1 MNTPT
6 HGLTVVVSGNLN
18 ACAAALTAD
27 LFGARGAPTWASSL
41 TDPLAPF
48 PIVLG
53 HARMEAWARRRLAH
67 ETGVAAGFTF
77 STLDAALDAAVG
89 LPEAASDDAFT
100 VAALA
105 GRIADVWSEQF
116 DESSLAPVRAYLAP
130 VGPGPAALG
139 TWRGIGLVQLVAERV
154 LEACRERPERVVA
167 WANDPKAGPVP
178 DEHVEPWLAWTM
190 AELELHAAGPAFA
203 RTRVLMNGAAP
214 VGAAPIV
221 LLGVDSMRSADRRLL
236 LALAQHVSVRWYR
249 PAALPERWGEA
260 SPGPLPSQIAAYHE
274 LEENDRAALSG
285 AAAVEVRA
293 SSAAAPAPSGPLG
306 VWQATLRGL
315 PTPTLAPATAAQV
328 QGHWTPS
335 REVEAL
341 RDELL
346 SRFDAG
352 TLEPR
357 DVVVMT
363 PDLATYGPL
372 IQAIFARRG
381 SVAAA
386 PPAES
391 ADEKKPDEK
400 KPEEAAALTAP
411 AIPVSMTQLG
421 LRSTNPLADAVLRLV
436 DLCTDRL
443 TAPALLDVLTIAP
456 VQRALGLA
464 PEDIADVSELLAT
477 SGARWGVDAADRL
490 AVYGVAVAQN
500 TVTFGLQRMAL
511 GVVMPD
517 EAPEAEFGYGDD
529 DAGREPL
536 APMATGDRERLR
548 RTARL
553 AATLQRI
560 VSLREDLR
568 RGSRTAS
575 EWRDTIKGMVET
587 FTHTGDA
594 TRWLVSSLVETL
606 EEVLSAS
613 STPLTLDAL
622 RRLLR
627 ARFDLPVTSRGNNN
641 SAVLVVPFTPGAI
654 PPCGFLALLGMNT
667 GVFPRATRPLS
678 WEPSPTD
685 AAGQPLA
692 PSATA
697 RDRQAFAQAILGTTD
712 DIFISFVA
720 REPRRGEKQPPCVP
734 VDELVEFAD
743 RAGARA
749 ETFVTQGTRH
759 PWSRARVGPWYDAP
773 ILAAANVKPNTGAA
787 APTVLGPETNRPI
800 EIDADKLATDL
811 LNGPKLMLY
820 GRLGVYLAEESPP
833 APDRE
838 PLDLGVLDDRAISN
852 ALLAKLIE
860 NGALNGVELDEVEVQ
875 AWVAAQIR
883 KFAAN
888 GTLPLRAGGARLVAE
903 LLEKANEAVKTAR
916 EKALP
921 GSSVLAEVP
930 AFTVD
935 LPVGLRVF
943 GRPEVVMQV
952 DGKERLGH
960 LSVSTSS
967 ISTRR
972 VLRAWTRLLAAGA
985 MPGGANVAAT
995 ALVKP
1000 GKVEWHLR
1008 PTDPAGELN
1017 TLAQVW
1023 ALGRQRLLPLFPE
1036 CSLAMAKAVAIAQPG
1051 EDSPKLRKEALEAVR
1066 GAWVTDNFRRGDDQD
1081 PYIQR
1086 VFPGWQPE
1094 DALEGFDQVVTG
1106 PLDQAGPLSFRTVA
1120 VAVWGPAWSR
1130 RKPMAGGRESFTKD
1144 EAQ

>member
-18 ACAAALTAD
+18 ACASALTAD
-27 LFGARGAPTWASSL
+27 LFGAGGAPAWASSV
-41 TDPLAPF
+41 TDPLSPF
-48 PIVLG
+48 PIVLSQ
-53 HARMEAWARRRLAH
+53 ARMEAWARRRLAH

-100 VAALA
+100 TAPLA
-105 GRIADVWSEQF
+105 GRIADLWSRGF
-116 DESSLAPVRAYLAP
+116 DAPCLAQVRAYLAP

-139 TWRGIGLVQLVAERV
+139 TWRGIGLVQAVAERV

-167 WANDPKAGPVP
+167 WANDPVAGPVAG
-178 DEHVEPWLAWTM
+178 EHVEPWLAWTM
-190 AELELHAAGPAFA
+190 AELRLHEAGPAFA
-203 RTRVLMNGAAP
+203 RTRVLNGAAP
-214 VGAAPIV
+214 EDASPVV

-236 LALAQHVSVRWYR
+236 LALAQHVTVRWYR
-249 PAALPERWGEA
+249 PAALPERWSEA
-260 SPGPLPSQIAAYHE
+260 SPGGLPSQIAAYHE
-274 LEENDRAALSG
+274 IEENDRAALSG
-285 AAAVEVRA
+285 AATIEVRA
-293 SSAAAPAPSGPLG
+293 SSAAAPAPRGPLA
-306 VWQATLRGL
+306 VWQAALRGL
-315 PTPTLAPATAAQV
+315 PTPTLAPVTAAQV

-372 IQAIFARRG
+372 IQAIFSRRG
-381 SVAAA
+381 SVVA
-386 PPAES
+386 PPEGAEV
-391 ADEKKPDEK
+391 
-400 KPEEAAALTAP
+400 LTAP
-411 AIPVSMTQLG
+411 AIPVSLTQLG

-464 PEDIADVSELLAT
+464 PEDIADVSDLLAT
-477 SGARWGVDAADRL
+477 SGARWGVDATDRL
-490 AVYGVAVAQN
+490 AIYGVPVGQN

-517 EAPEAEFGYGDD
+517 EAPEAEYGYGDD

-606 EEVLSAS
+606 DEALPTS

-692 PSATA
+692 PSVTA
-697 RDRQAFAQAILGTTD
+697 RDRQAFAQALLGTTD
-712 DIFISFVA
+712 DVFISFVA

-749 ETFVTQGTRH
+749 ESFVTQGTRH

-773 ILAAANVKPNTGAA
+773 ILAAANVTPGTEAA

-800 EIDADKLATDL
+800 EIDADRLAADL

-838 PLDLGVLDDRAISN
+838 PLDVSMMDNRAISN
-852 ALLAKLIE
+852 ALLARLIE
-860 NGALNGVELDEVEVQ
+860 HDALRGAVLDEAEVQ

-888 GTLPLRAGGARLVAE
+888 GTLPLRAGGARLVAK
-903 LLEKANEAVKTAR
+903 LLENANEAVKTAR

-930 AFTVD
+930 SFAVD

-943 GRPEVVMQV
+943 GRPEIVMQV
-952 DGKERLGH
+952 DGTDRLGH

-967 ISTRR
+967 ISNRR

-985 MPGGANVAAT
+985 MPGGANVFTT
-995 ALVKP
+995 AVVKP

-1008 PTDPAGELN
+1008 PKDPTGELN
-1017 TLAQVW
+1017 VLAQVW

-1036 CSLAMAKAVAIAQPG
+1036 CSLAMAKAVATAQPG
-1051 EDSPKLRKEALEAVR
+1051 EDTPKLRKEALEAVR
-1066 GAWVTDNFRRGDDQD
+1066 TAWLTDKFHRGDDQD
-1081 PYIQR
+1081 AYIQR
-1086 VFPGWQPE
+1086 VFPGWRPE

-1106 PLDQAGPLSFRTVA
+1106 PLDEAGPLSFRTVA
-1120 VAVWGPAWSR
+1120 VAVWGRACSH
-1130 RKPMAGGRESFTKD
+1130 RKPTADGLESFMKGG
-1144 EAQ
+1144 AK